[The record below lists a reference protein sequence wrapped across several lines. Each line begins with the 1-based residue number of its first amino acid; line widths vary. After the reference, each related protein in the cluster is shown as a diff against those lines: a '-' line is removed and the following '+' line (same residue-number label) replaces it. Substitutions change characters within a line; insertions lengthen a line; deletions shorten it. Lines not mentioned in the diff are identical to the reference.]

1 MNDTES
7 QKESEMSYFLVELET
22 ETGKA
27 ILPMVVYPQDSFLD
41 SLKSSLSLIPMKAN
55 AVGSQRINKREF
67 DELYLLSIT

>member
-22 ETGKA
+22 ANGKA
-27 ILPMVVYPQDSFLD
+27 ILPMVVYPQDSFLESLKD
-41 SLKSSLSLIPMKAN
+41 SLASIPMKAN
-55 AVGSQRINKREF
+55 AIGSTRIDKRKF

>member
-22 ETGKA
+22 ENGKA
-27 ILPMVVYPQDSFLD
+27 VLPMVVYPQDSFLD

-55 AVGSQRINKREF
+55 AVDSQRIDKRKF